1 MYSNLQAAKKS
12 SNPYT
17 VPISDSTSIRVY
29 SDTRP
34 HNWKISD
41 LQKGLLLVH
50 GETETVGEGTG
61 FGVPVLLY
69 SDETCFSGTST
80 VEVVQ
85 QNDCAIIRKGFVMD
99 RIARNSFRNVTLE
112 NRKARDLIAFLAR
125 LYQLYPRL
133 RLLKLKGLIGNIDVG
148 SVFVKKE
155 PVGKTVVT
163 YVVNKRQISINA
175 NFKQLKTD
183 GLERLFMLNEQ
194 GSRFYRKYSD
204 SSGTELTDARIG
216 AWDGIETDW
225 AALTTLHGE
234 LGFRL
239 WTNEK
244 SVLRRGREFLDNSL
258 DWVGLDYEIHPG
270 TNVFKYQIEIL
281 GK

>member
-1 MYSNLQAAKKS
+1 MYSNPQTTQKPS
-12 SNPYT
+12 ISYN
-17 VPISDSTSIRVY
+17 VPISNSTSIRVY

-41 LQKGLLLVH
+41 LQKGLILLQ

-80 VEVVQ
+80 VQVAKRNESTV
-85 QNDCAIIRKGFVMD
+85 IRKEFFMD
-99 RIARNSFRNVTLE
+99 RIARNRFRNVTLE
-112 NRKARDLIAFLAR
+112 NQKARNLIDFLAR

-133 RLLKLKGLIGNIDVG
+133 RFLELKSLTRNIDIG
-148 SVFVKKE
+148 TEFVKKK
-155 PVGKTVVT
+155 PVGRIIVT
-163 YVVNKRQISINA
+163 YMISQRQVKINA
-175 NFKQLKTD
+175 NFKHLTTD
-183 GLERLFMLNEQ
+183 KLERLFILNEQ

-204 SSGTELTDARIG
+204 SSETELTDTKIG
-216 AWDGIETDW
+216 AWNGIDADW
-225 AALTTLHGE
+225 AALTTLHDE

-239 WTNEK
+239 WTKEK
-244 SVLRRGREFLDNSL
+244 SILRRGREFLNNSL
-258 DWVGLDYEIHPG
+258 DWVGLDYEIHAD